1 MANTFSKSGMLWK
14 VESKDTNPALT
25 DLAPELDVPV
35 IYDIV
40 YIPNAAD
47 DAVTFQTGS
56 SEDAIYLKAGASD
69 ASPVHLPFIGGRRVP
84 GLKCTAIT
92 SSSVA
97 YVYLK

>member
-1 MANTFSKSGMLWK
+1 MANTWNKTSMLWK
-14 VESKDTNPALT
+14 VDSKDTNPTLVA
-25 DLAPELDVPV
+25 LAPGFINPTVYDV
-35 IYDIV
+35 V

-47 DAVTFQTGS
+47 DAITFQTGD

-69 ASPVHLPFIGGRRVP
+69 ASPVHLPFVGGRHVP
-84 GLKCTAIT
+84 GLKCTAIS